1 MGANAEPEK
10 REHEKEPTKKMR
22 KKEKVAEGLV
32 AARETL
38 RRVLLYSPNCLHNLF
53 SEGRQIVYPKYSF
66 NGKSAALV
74 SMLARKHFLSNIHF
88 VAEFQKV

>member
-1 MGANAEPEK
+1 MRNQQ
-10 REHEKEPTKKMR
+10 KENMKNNHQENE

-38 RRVLLYSPNCLHNLF
+38 RRVLLYSPYCLPYLF
-53 SEGRQIVYPKYSF
+53 SEGRLIMQLEYSS

-74 SMLARKHFLSNIHF
+74 SMLARKHFLSNIHSPILRNQ
-88 VAEFQKV
+88 VP

>member
-1 MGANAEPEK
+1 MVECLVFTIGIAGVNGRK
-10 REHEKEPTKKMR
+10 RTIKENE
-22 KKEKVAEGLV
+22 KKEKLAEGLV

-53 SEGRQIVYPKYSF
+53 SEGRQIVYLKYSS

-74 SMLARKHFLSNIHF
+74 SM
-88 VAEFQKV
+88 

>member
-32 AARETL
+32 AAREIL
-38 RRVLLYSPNCLHNLF
+38 RRVLLYSPYCLPYLF
-53 SEGRQIVYPKYSF
+53 SEGRLI
-66 NGKSAALV
+66 
-74 SMLARKHFLSNIHF
+74 M
-88 VAEFQKV
+88 

>member
-1 MGANAEPEK
+1 MGANAEPAK
-10 REHEKEPTKKMR
+10 REHENNQQENE
-22 KKEKVAEGLV
+22 KKEKVGEGLV

-53 SEGRQIVYPKYSF
+53 SEGRQIVYLKYSS

-74 SMLARKHFLSNIHF
+74 SM
-88 VAEFQKV
+88 